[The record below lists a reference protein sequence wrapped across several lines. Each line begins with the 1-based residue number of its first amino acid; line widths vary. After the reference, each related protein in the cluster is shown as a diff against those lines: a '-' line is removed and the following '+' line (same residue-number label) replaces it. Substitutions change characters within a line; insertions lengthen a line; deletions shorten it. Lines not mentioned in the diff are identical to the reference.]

1 MKIAVFVSI
10 LCCNIITVLG
20 ASIRGRQGNTN
31 QARDLQEFPERRT
44 KPPVSKDHLKLSRVV
59 SLNNITPSPTQA
71 PSCSPVDLAGYF
83 EKSEFVTEAGAKD
96 ATYTIK
102 CDEKLDVVVLKSDPV
117 SCQVECIGALWSS
130 IHNGVCKDKS
140 ELTFILEGDY
150 LGETILMGSR
160 NQDAYLFCDAMTLVT
175 EAPTTPRPT
184 PSPTPSPTARPPTDT
199 LTDIGNDGLPV
210 ELFPLKECEGTYN
223 FKIFI
228 RHKISKDIC

>member
-1 MKIAVFVSI
+1 MSVLYLLYFLFKCTVRMRIAVFVSI
-10 LCCNIITVLG
+10 LCCNSITVLG

-31 QARDLQEFPERRT
+31 QTRDLQEIPDRRT
-44 KPPVSKDHLKLSRVV
+44 KPPVSKDHLKLSRRDV

-83 EKSEFVTEAGAKD
+83 EKREFVTEAGAKD

-117 SCQVECIGALWSS
+117 SCKVDCIGALWSS
-130 IHNGVCKDKS
+130 IHSGVCKDKS

-160 NQDAYLFCDAMTLVT
+160 NQDAFLFCDEMTLVT
-175 EAPTTPRPT
+175 EAPTTPH
-184 PSPTPSPTARPPTDT
+184 PTPSPTANRSPTGT
-199 LTDIGNDGLPV
+199 LTEVGNDGLPV
-210 ELFPLKECEGTYN
+210 EVFPLKECEGT
-223 FKIFI
+223 
-228 RHKISKDIC
+228 